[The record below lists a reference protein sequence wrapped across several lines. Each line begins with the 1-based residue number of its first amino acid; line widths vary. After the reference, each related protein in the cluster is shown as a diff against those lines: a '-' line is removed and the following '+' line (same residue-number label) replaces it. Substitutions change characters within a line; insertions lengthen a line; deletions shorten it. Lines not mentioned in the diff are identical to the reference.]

1 MQSNRSA
8 KRANGRPRAD
18 PSQGLPRRV
27 YLRHSAFY
35 YVHHDGRW
43 ERLGKDLAEAKKLAA
58 ALNSDLPLTGTMNAW
73 FDEWTKELDAR
84 VKADQL
90 APRTREDY
98 VDALDFLRPF
108 FGSMRPESIESRH
121 VAQYLDVGR
130 DNDRAV
136 RANRERAAL
145 SVCLSWMVRRGHGGL
160 KINVAKGV
168 ARNTEKARERYVS
181 DSEFHSVLKACPP
194 SVGVWIELVYRT
206 LQRPADVLSWTF
218 SKNVVADNEGVKTLS
233 FVQSK
238 TRARVSI
245 KLTKVLSKTIDRLVV
260 ERKKK
265 GVKSDF
271 LVCREDGKKYTL
283 SGITSMATRAIVDS
297 GVKDFS
303 PYDAKSKGATDMFTS
318 GVQIEQ
324 IQHLCAHDS
333 VKTTERYI
341 RQHLQTTV
349 SPNDRSLVAKKT
361 KSAAPK

>member
-121 VAQYLDVGR
+121 VAQYL
-130 DNDRAV
+130 
-136 RANRERAAL
+136 
-145 SVCLSWMVRRGHGGL
+145 
-160 KINVAKGV
+160 VA
-168 ARNTEKARERYVS
+168 
-181 DSEFHSVLKACPP
+181 
-194 SVGVWIELVYRT
+194 
-206 LQRPADVLSWTF
+206 PAKFIPT
-218 SKNVVADNEGVKTLS
+218 
-233 FVQSK
+233 
-238 TRARVSI
+238 
-245 KLTKVLSKTIDRLVV
+245 
-260 ERKKK
+260 
-265 GVKSDF
+265 
-271 LVCREDGKKYTL
+271 
-283 SGITSMATRAIVDS
+283 
-297 GVKDFS
+297 
-303 PYDAKSKGATDMFTS
+303 
-318 GVQIEQ
+318 
-324 IQHLCAHDS
+324 
-333 VKTTERYI
+333 
-341 RQHLQTTV
+341 
-349 SPNDRSLVAKKT
+349 
-361 KSAAPK
+361 PK